1 MLLYTI
7 DWMKGVNDANDFKM
21 KMMKKYACFKAN
33 KLDEKNE

>member
-7 DWMKGVNDANDFKM
+7 DWMKAVNDDNDFKM
-21 KMMKKYACFKAN
+21 KMMKKYACFEAN